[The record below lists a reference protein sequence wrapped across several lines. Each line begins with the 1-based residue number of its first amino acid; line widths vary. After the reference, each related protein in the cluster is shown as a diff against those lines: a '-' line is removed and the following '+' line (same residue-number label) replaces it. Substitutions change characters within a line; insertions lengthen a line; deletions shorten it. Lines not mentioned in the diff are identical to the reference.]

1 MRLRKNFVNLAI
13 VAISLR
19 LLNADAFS
27 QTDEIQ
33 VYTGDIANP
42 GEVNLTLHNN
52 YTISGQSVP
61 RYPGAVIANHSLN
74 GVPEFAYGLN
84 MWCELGLYLPVYTVT
99 SNHNLYTES
108 GKLRALFA
116 TPDADKKDFFYG
128 VNFELSQNASRWED
142 KKYSGEIR
150 PIVGFRHQG
159 ITYTINPI
167 VDTGFDG
174 LKRMDFAP
182 CVRVSYD
189 LSTLWTIAA
198 EEYADFGPLNNPYK
212 ASDQTHSLFFVL
224 DRNSKY
230 GFELGIGHGLTN
242 SSDKWIIKF
251 MFNTL
256 LSPSHHD
263 K

>member
-1 MRLRKNFVNLAI
+1 MRHSKRLIKLAI
-13 VAISLR
+13 VATILK
-19 LLNADAFS
+19 LLQINAIS

-33 VYTGDIANP
+33 VYTGDLANP
-42 GEVNLTLHNN
+42 GEVSLTLHNN
-52 YTISGQSVP
+52 YTISGQTSP
-61 RYPGAVIANHSLN
+61 SYPGAVIANHSLN

-84 MWCELGLYLPVYTVT
+84 AWCELGLYLPVYTIT
-99 SNHNLYTES
+99 GNHNLYSES

-116 TPDADKKDFFYG
+116 TPDADKKNFFYG
-128 VNFELSQNASRWED
+128 VNFELSKNAVRWED

-150 PIVGFRHQG
+150 PIVGFRNQG

-182 CVRVSYD
+182 CFRVSYD
-189 LSTLWTIAA
+189 LSELWTVAA

-212 ASDQTHSLFFVL
+212 ASDQTHSLFLVL

-230 GFELGIGHGLTN
+230 GFEVGIGHGLTN
-242 SSDKWIIKF
+242 SSDKWVIKF

-256 LSPSHHD
+256 LSPSHNS